1 MRILKYAIKNI
12 KRNAFLSLSSILV
25 LSLII
30 FFINI
35 LILVN
40 FTTDELIVNIN
51 KRLSLSLTL
60 NRGYTNENSEVIEL
74 TSSLKSIS
82 KDLKVEYISPDAAL
96 STMKMWDPE
105 LTKLVETEW
114 ENPLPSSIKVDNIWL
129 NDYDKINWIVS
140 KYKWVVLYDENK
152 FKRKIVDYKDQY
164 ERINSV
170 IKVLNSIK
178 LGIYSIIWFFIFSV
192 FVIIYNIIWN
202 FIFFYRD
209 EIKITKLVGWDDVFI
224 YWPFSVQWFL
234 YTLISTLLSF
244 LIFIYIIKTINIYLI
259 EDFPWF
265 VNRFLQ
271 ANSKYFLYEFICIST
286 IWMISWFLS
295 SKIFISRSNSK
306 QKIL

>member
-105 LTKLVETEW
+105 LTKLVETE
-114 ENPLPSSIKVDNIWL
+114 
-129 NDYDKINWIVS
+129 
-140 KYKWVVLYDENK
+140 
-152 FKRKIVDYKDQY
+152 
-164 ERINSV
+164 
-170 IKVLNSIK
+170 
-178 LGIYSIIWFFIFSV
+178 
-192 FVIIYNIIWN
+192 
-202 FIFFYRD
+202 
-209 EIKITKLVGWDDVFI
+209 
-224 YWPFSVQWFL
+224 
-234 YTLISTLLSF
+234 
-244 LIFIYIIKTINIYLI
+244 
-259 EDFPWF
+259 
-265 VNRFLQ
+265 
-271 ANSKYFLYEFICIST
+271 
-286 IWMISWFLS
+286 
-295 SKIFISRSNSK
+295 
-306 QKIL
+306 